1 MCEGK
6 EYDDKSDIWA
16 LGCVLGEMCCRL
28 KTFTATNLSELVKKI
43 MAVSLNKHYLLFPE
57 LRALIM
63 SNTITLRNS

>member
-43 MAVSLNKHYLLFPE
+43 MAVSFQE
-57 LRALIM
+57 ALIIL
-63 SNTITLRNS
+63 NITLEFVSFIQ

>member
-43 MAVSLNKHYLLFPE
+43 MAVSFKEAY
-57 LRALIM
+57 
-63 SNTITLRNS
+63 S